1 MKLTPIVIPAKAGI
15 RFLITL
21 ILIASYCPVISQTSQ
36 KDLTIQSENRTGLLN
51 LRSKSQSLL
60 RSSVPLSLEQ
70 EPKSRKSPGLAFL
83 YSLFVPGTGQ
93 LYTHRLDVGKYFMI
107 SEAALWLGFAAFT
120 IYGNWLFNDAE
131 SFAVT
136 HAGINTEGKNSEFYV
151 NIGNYDNVDQYN
163 QDMLI
168 TGQYDKIYYPGT
180 GYDFYWDDVANRKKF
195 REDNLASDRIH
206 NDRLFIIGAV
216 LVNHVAAA
224 ISALILTNK
233 YNSEIRKGSGGLSVS
248 AGVMKH
254 FSRIDGIKV
263 KARLS
268 F

>member
-1 MKLTPIVIPAKAGI
+1 MNLKVFI
-15 RFLITL
+15 LITFIVSPMYAQHDL
-21 ILIASYCPVISQTSQ
+21 PIQQRQSNLSGRNFSPLFSELSPATSA
-36 KDLTIQSENRTGLLN
+36 
-51 LRSKSQSLL
+51 
-60 RSSVPLSLEQ
+60 PLHLEQ
-70 EPKSRKSPGLAFL
+70 ESKSRKSPGLAFL
-83 YSLFVPGTGQ
+83 YSLLLPGTGQ
-93 LYTHRLDVGKYFMI
+93 LYAKRLDVGKYFMI

-120 IYGNWLFNDAE
+120 VYGNWLFNDART
-131 SFAVT
+131 FAVT
-136 HAGINTEGKNSEFYV
+136 HAGIDPNRKESDFYV
-151 NIGNYDNVDQYN
+151 NIGNYDNIDQYN

-168 TGQYDKIYYPGT
+168 TGQYDRIYYPGT

-206 NDRLFIIGAV
+206 NDRLFIVGAV
-216 LVNHVAAA
+216 LLNHIASA

-233 YNSEIRKGSGGLSVS
+233 YNSEIKKVRSGGFFLS

-254 FSRIDGIKV
+254 FDRIDGINV

>member
-1 MKLTPIVIPAKAGI
+1 MRLKVICFIIFLAASAHSQRTRELAPLSMMETKSKAATLLTK
-15 RFLITL
+15 
-21 ILIASYCPVISQTSQ
+21 SQTF
-36 KDLTIQSENRTGLLN
+36 LC
-51 LRSKSQSLL
+51 
-60 RSSVPLSLEQ
+60 SSAPLWLEQ
-70 EPKSRKSPGLAFL
+70 EPKSKKSPGLAFL

-93 LYTHRLDVGKYFMI
+93 LYANRLDVGKYFMI
-107 SEAALWLGFAAFT
+107 SEATLWLGFAAFT

-131 SFAVT
+131 SYAVT
-136 HAGINTEGKNSEFYV
+136 HAGINTEGKNSDFYV

-206 NDRLFIIGAV
+206 NDRLFIVGAV
-216 LVNHVAAA
+216 LLNHIASA

-233 YNSEIRKGSGGLSVS
+233 YNSEIKKDSGGLSVS

-254 FSRIDGIKV
+254 FNRIDGMRL
-263 KARLS
+263 KATLS